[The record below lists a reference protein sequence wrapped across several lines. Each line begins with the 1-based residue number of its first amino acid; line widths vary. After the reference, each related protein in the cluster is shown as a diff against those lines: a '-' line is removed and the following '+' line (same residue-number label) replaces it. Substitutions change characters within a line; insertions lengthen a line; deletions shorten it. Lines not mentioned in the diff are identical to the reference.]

1 MLRIHSGLSVLPGIL
16 CLGPRPPES
25 SNGQEA
31 VRSGT
36 CPAKHRLMENVGSQM
51 PNSRPVGGTL
61 HLLRMFVARTPG
73 NQVKTKGRTA
83 AFQSMLTLLM
93 LVGNQPQATT
103 RVNGR
108 ANRLQRNLYGVL
120 LILMLGVPNGNV

>member
-1 MLRIHSGLSVLPGIL
+1 
-16 CLGPRPPES
+16 
-25 SNGQEA
+25 
-31 VRSGT
+31 
-36 CPAKHRLMENVGSQM
+36 MENVGSQM

-61 HLLRMFVARTPG
+61 QLRMFVARTPG

-108 ANRLQRNLYGVL
+108 ANRLQRNFYGVL
-120 LILMLGVPNGNV
+120 LILMLGVPNGHV